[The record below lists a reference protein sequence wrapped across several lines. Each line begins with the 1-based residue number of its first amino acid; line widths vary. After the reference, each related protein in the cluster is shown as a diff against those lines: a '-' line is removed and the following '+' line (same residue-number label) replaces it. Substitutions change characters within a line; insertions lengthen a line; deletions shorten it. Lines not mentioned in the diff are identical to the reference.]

1 MFELVLK
8 FSDQMTKRQKKQK
21 TGSES
26 DAVVPA
32 RIHNEPEPTG
42 SLVIPVYYRIYGL
55 ENAHRTLRAVLRID
69 KLKVEASMDMFDF
82 LDAVEQRVQTVSRF
96 IRAGTMT
103 IHRLRQGGDVSNTPA
118 DVLTI
123 DSIESNVDM
132 DSSVLDSR
140 TSMNDPLILVFPT
153 EPVLTNP
160 LTWVKAAEE
169 TTKALLT
176 NDELAFVNRTD
187 VMAEL
192 LDIHQVNFNR
202 LFGRGGLSQVIPVLD
217 NLRGMGKTS
226 LVAKYI
232 SECPKY
238 FDSCLLSREFRESI
252 KNART
257 ITLKF
262 ENGKLFGAMN
272 ENELTCERVIA
283 NELISWIESS
293 QEITG
298 STERM
303 EARSKEEYQPST
315 QAIMT
320 FIKETGRPLFLVID
334 DIGVAFSAKTQLGP
348 APHRARVEWDVFLK
362 FFKQVVMAWLEIPN
376 LHILLT
382 GRVDFLDW
390 IRNMHPMFEFRE
402 GGSGYLQRIG
412 L

>member
-1 MFELVLK
+1 
-8 FSDQMTKRQKKQK
+8 MTKRQKRQK
-21 TGSES
+21 KGSERE
-26 DAVVPA
+26 AVVPT
-32 RIHNEPEPTG
+32 RIHKEPQPTG
-42 SLVIPVYYRIYGL
+42 SLVISVYYRIYGL
-55 ENAHRTLRAVLRID
+55 ENHNRTLRAVLAID
-69 KLKVEASMDMFDF
+69 KLKVDPAMDLFDF
-82 LDAVEQRVQTVSRF
+82 LDAVEQRVQTVSPL
-96 IRAGTMT
+96 IRADTMT
-103 IHRLRQGGDVSNTPA
+103 IYRRKQRGPGNISNTPE

-123 DSIESNVDM
+123 DNITDGVRM

-140 TSMNDPLILVFPT
+140 TSLNDPLILVFPT

-160 LTWVKAAEE
+160 LTWVNATEE
-169 TTKALLT
+169 TSKVLLT

-202 LFGRGGLSQVIPVLD
+202 LFGRGGLSQVIPFLD
-217 NLRGMGKTS
+217 TLRGMGKTS

-283 NELISWIESS
+283 NKLISWIESS

-303 EARSKEEYQPST
+303 EARSKEEYEPST

-348 APHRARVEWDVFLK
+348 APHRARVEKDVFLQ
-362 FFKQVVMAWLEIPN
+362 FCKQVVMAWLEIPN

-382 GRVDFLDW
+382 GQVDFLDW
-390 IRNMHPMFEFRE
+390 IRNMHPLYEFRE